1 MLLRLYKFW
10 DTLRTSYWFVPTVMM
25 LCAALFAQFMLEVDV
40 RVPLEWVEKLSW
52 MTLNTAEGAR
62 ALLSTV
68 AGSMITVAG
77 VVFSITMVVLTLAA
91 GQFGPRLLRNFMR
104 DMGNQLVLGTF
115 TSTYLYCLL
124 VLRRIQG
131 GEDSSFVPHLAVT
144 CGVVFGVL
152 SIVVLIYFIHHVALS
167 IQVERI
173 IDQVT
178 RELFDTVERLF
189 PSDGEPRP
197 EPDPGLD
204 LPLTGYAEG
213 VDVPAAGNGYI
224 QAVNLEGLIQLARK
238 TDRVIYLH
246 HRTGRH
252 LVRGAAL
259 ARIWPCATV
268 DQPMITA
275 INDAIFLGPQ
285 PTPEQ
290 DPEFAFRQLVEVAL
304 RALSPGI
311 NDPFTA
317 INCID
322 NITTGLG
329 LLARRRFPSSYLY
342 DDDGRLRVVAHRA
355 GFEEIADAAFN
366 QLRQYGAGSVAVV
379 VRLLESI
386 AMLAPLLEQSDQ
398 RRALLKHATLIG
410 KAGCQACE
418 EPADREDIESR
429 LREARRAL
437 KAE

>member
-1 MLLRLYKFW
+1 MLIHLYKLW
-10 DTLRTSYWFVPTVMM
+10 DNLRTSYWFVPTVMM
-25 LCAALFAQFMLEVDV
+25 LCAALFAQVMLEADT
-40 RVPLEWVEKLSW
+40 RVPLEWLEKLSW

-77 VVFSITMVVLTLAA
+77 VVFSITMVVLTLAS

-104 DMGNQLVLGTF
+104 DLGNQLVLGTF

-131 GEDSSFVPHLAVT
+131 GEEAGFVPHLAVT
-144 CGVVFGVL
+144 CGVMFGVL
-152 SIVVLIYFIHHVALS
+152 SIAVLIYFIHHVALS

-189 PSDGEPRP
+189 PEDG
-197 EPDPGLD
+197 DPLPQPANGLD
-204 LPLTGYAEG
+204 LPLTGYIEG

-224 QAVNLEGLIQLARK
+224 QAVDLDLLVHLAQR
-238 TDRVIYLH
+238 TDRVIHLY

-259 ARIWPCATV
+259 ARVWPCAEPDPALV
-268 DQPMITA
+268 RA
-275 INDAIFLGPQ
+275 INKAFLLGPQ

-322 NITTGLG
+322 NIASGLG
-329 LLARRRFPSSYLY
+329 LLTRRRFPSPYLY
-342 DDDGRLRVVAHRA
+342 DAEGRLRVVAHRA

-386 AMLAPLLEQSDQ
+386 AMLAPLLDRPEQ
-398 RRALLKHATLIG
+398 RRALLKHAGRIAD
-410 KAGCQACE
+410 AGCRACE
-418 EPADREDIESR
+418 EPADRDDIQSR

-437 KAE
+437 NAE